1 MKKVDYE
8 HFSRFLM
15 PHSPAVR
22 GEEIYFLLRRADM
35 EENCYKTDL
44 CVYRDGKTRR
54 LTSSGDVNSFF
65 LTDEGVVFPAL
76 RGKKDREK
84 AEKGVP
90 LTVFYRLPYDGGE
103 AAELFRIDASVTDIR
118 PLGGGRYLF
127 TAQYSHDYAR
137 ELEKAGGDA
146 ANAAEALKKSVA
158 ECQVIDEVPY
168 WFNGRGYV
176 NKLRSRLYIYDNG
189 GVKALTDEYTD
200 AYIGGV
206 DGGRACVVE
215 KSYTGFA
222 PDCDR
227 LFVLDTATLE
237 ASELTVAGGASHY
250 GAWPLPGGRTA
261 ALVNM
266 HEKYGVNEN
275 PRLFLYENGSWRCV
289 YSGGEHCFNNSVGSD
304 VKAGRGFDDGV
315 CPERGGALYFLDTL
329 GGGSYIIRV
338 DERDGTV
345 SPVTRPGANIT
356 DAAFYKDGFAAVI
369 LRGAGGCELCYIGPD
384 GEETRLTDFNTALFE
399 EYEYSAPEKSN
410 FVNEK
415 GREIEGWVI
424 KPAQFEPGK
433 KYPAILD
440 IHGGPKTVYG
450 GCYFHE
456 MQLWA
461 SRGYAVLFCNPTG
474 GDGGGDEFA
483 DIRGDYGG
491 QDFRDIMAF
500 VDTALEHCPFIDAE
514 RLGVT
519 GGSYG
524 GFMTKWIIGHT
535 DRFKCA
541 ASQRS
546 ISNWISFGNTSDIGH
561 RFAKD
566 QTGATPWENLE
577 KVWGQS
583 PLKYADRVKTP
594 TLFIH
599 SEEDYRC
606 PLPEGMQMYYALKV
620 HGVPA
625 RMCIFKGENHELSRS
640 GRPQNRVRRLKE
652 ITEWMDKYL
661 KDEK

>member
-8 HFSRFLM
+8 LFSRFLM
-15 PHSPAVR
+15 PNSPAVR
-22 GEEIYFLLRRADM
+22 GEDIYFLVRRADM
-35 EENCYKTDL
+35 EENGYKSDL
-44 CVYRDGKTRR
+44 YVWHDGRARR

-65 LTDEGVVFPAL
+65 LTDEGVCFPAL
-76 RGKKDREK
+76 RQKKDKER

-90 LTVFYRLPYDGGE
+90 LTVLYCLPYDGGE
-103 AAELFRIDASVTDIR
+103 AQELLRLDCAATDIR

-146 ANAAEALKKSVA
+146 EKAAEALKKSVA

-168 WFNGRGYV
+168 WSNGRGYV
-176 NKLRSRLYIYDNG
+176 NKLRSRLYIYENG
-189 GVKALTDEYTD
+189 AARALTDEFTDVYMGGLCEGRVCLIESRYTD
-200 AYIGGV
+200 IEPEGN
-206 DGGRACVVE
+206 
-215 KSYTGFA
+215 
-222 PDCDR
+222 R
-227 LFVLDTATLE
+227 LFELDTATLE
-237 ASELTVAGGASHY
+237 RRELSVAEGAAHY
-250 GAWPLPGGRTA
+250 DAWPLHGGRTA

-266 HEKYGVNEN
+266 REKYGLNEN
-275 PRLFLYENGSWRCV
+275 ARVYLHENGEWRCL
-289 YSGGEHCFNNSVGSD
+289 YGGGEHSFNNSVGSD
-304 VKAGRGFDDGV
+304 VKSGRGFDGGV
-315 CPERGGALYFLDTL
+315 PCERGGGLYFLDTL
-329 GGGSYIIRV
+329 GGSSHIVRV
-338 DERDGTV
+338 DEADGSV
-345 SPVTRPGANIT
+345 RAVTQPGANIT
-356 DAAFYKDGFAAVI
+356 DAAFCKDGFAAVI
-369 LRGAGGCELCYIGPD
+369 LRGKSGCELCYIGPD
-384 GEETRLTDFNTALFE
+384 GEETRLTDFNTGIFE
-399 EYEYSAPEKSN
+399 EYEYSAPQKLD
-410 FVNEK
+410 FVNSL
-415 GREIEGWVI
+415 GRTIEGWVI

-461 SRGYAVLFCNPTG
+461 SRGFAVIFCNPTG

-483 DIRGDYGG
+483 DIRGRYGSQDY
-491 QDFRDIMAF
+491 RDLMDF
-500 VDTALEHCPFIDAE
+500 VDTALERCTFIDPE

-524 GFMTKWIIGHT
+524 GFMTNWIIGHT
-535 DRFKCA
+535 GRFKCA

-546 ISNWISFGNTSDIGH
+546 ISNWVSFGNTSDIGH

-566 QTGATPWENLE
+566 QTGATAWEGVE
-577 KVWGQS
+577 KAWEQS
-583 PLKYADRVKTP
+583 PLRYAGRVTTP

-606 PLPEGMQMYYALKV
+606 PLPEGMQMFYALKV

-640 GRPQNRVRRLKE
+640 GRPQNRVRRLRE
-652 ITEWMDKYL
+652 ITEWMEKYL

>member
-127 TAQYSHDYAR
+127 TAQYSHD
-137 ELEKAGGDA
+137 
-146 ANAAEALKKSVA
+146 AEALKKSVA

-399 EYEYSAPEKSN
+399 EYEYSAPEKCN

-500 VDTALEHCPFIDAE
+500 VDTALERCPFIDAE
-514 RLGVT
+514 RLGV
-519 GGSYG
+519 
-524 GFMTKWIIGHT
+524 
-535 DRFKCA
+535 
-541 ASQRS
+541 
-546 ISNWISFGNTSDIGH
+546 
-561 RFAKD
+561 
-566 QTGATPWENLE
+566 
-577 KVWGQS
+577 
-583 PLKYADRVKTP
+583 
-594 TLFIH
+594 IH